1 MGVHVVRP
9 ACELRPLAPPTQVEL
24 RLQGTGKQPLWPGSE
39 RAAKRH
45 QKSYRLGRTLSG
57 TDFCPGLDRAQYAFF
72 LNTNPTLL
80 VDKTGIIPVSGNS
93 N

>member
-1 MGVHVVRP
+1 VCATTCLCAQAACSSSAHGAQAAQCWQAAFTGTTLTERP
-9 ACELRPLAPPTQVEL
+9 SFKGFARSTDC
-24 RLQGTGKQPLWPGSE
+24 
-39 RAAKRH
+39 
-45 QKSYRLGRTLSG
+45 LSG
-57 TDFCPGLDRAQYAFF
+57 TDLCPGRAAAQYAFF

>member
-1 MGVHVVRP
+1 LTERP
-9 ACELRPLAPPTQVEL
+9 
-24 RLQGTGKQPLWPGSE
+24 SF
-39 RAAKRH
+39 RAFAHSTDR
-45 QKSYRLGRTLSG
+45 LSG
-57 TDFCPGLDRAQYAFF
+57 TDLCPGRAAAQYAFF